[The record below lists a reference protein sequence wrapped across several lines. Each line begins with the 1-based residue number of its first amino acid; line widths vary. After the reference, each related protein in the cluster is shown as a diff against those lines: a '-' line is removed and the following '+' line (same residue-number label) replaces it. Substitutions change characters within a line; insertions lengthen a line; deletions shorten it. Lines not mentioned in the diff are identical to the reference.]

1 MIEHPTF
8 RTASRMVAD
17 PQNGLIVG
25 PRVAVISGSTYS
37 PRTPDAPAH
46 TSNKTDDFLRSAVGP
61 LVAVATAALGPLFV
75 AAAADV
81 VAITLSHSPAPDRPL
96 SLDGPVS
103 GHSILHFPR

>member
-75 AAAADV
+75 AAAAV